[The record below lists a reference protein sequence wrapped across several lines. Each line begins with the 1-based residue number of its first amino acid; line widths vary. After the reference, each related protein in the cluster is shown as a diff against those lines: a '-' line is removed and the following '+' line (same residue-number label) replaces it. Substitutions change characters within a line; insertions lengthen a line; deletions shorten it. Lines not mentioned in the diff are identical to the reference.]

1 MDGIFACFLKQQSSI
16 TQLVPGFEHGKK
28 YRVRIWAN
36 ARNSSPPCVYPTP
49 ILRIELG
56 GVEIESGI
64 AVPAV
69 DAKEVYSTPFV
80 QITASQLFIPHSSE
94 PHQLVIEQ
102 LATGDPTL
110 LIDRVVI
117 DEVTSLGG
125 S

>member
-1 MDGIFACFLKQQSSI
+1 
-16 TQLVPGFEHGKK
+16 V
-28 YRVRIWAN
+28 
-36 ARNSSPPCVYPTP
+36 
-49 ILRIELG
+49 ELD
-56 GVEIESGI
+56 SGA

-69 DAKEVYSTPFV
+69 DPKEVYSTPFV
-80 QITASQLFIPHSSE
+80 QITASQLFIPLSSE

-117 DEVTSLGG
+117 EEVTSIGG